1 MGKSFLSETSCYQ
14 DFRASVPLKAMS
26 VDAQHPDK
34 HWKLFDCGPK
44 TDTSSGKSIPL
55 VCLPPVSGTADS
67 FFAQCTSLSR
77 QGYRVICVEWPP
89 YWTLT
94 DWCVGFRALL
104 THLAL
109 EKVHLFGAAL
119 GGFLAQKF
127 AEFTRPCP
135 RVASMILCNTFTD
148 SEVFQSAD
156 QAPFF
161 WLAPNRVL
169 KNMVSSGISGGIEKQ
184 VDGAITAACEFMT
197 ERLETLD
204 RPVLASRLTLNC
216 TPAYVKPHLV
226 NDLPVTVID
235 VWDSCA
241 LSQQVREDVYK
252 TYPQA
257 KLAHLKTG
265 GNFPFLSRR
274 DEVNMHILIHLRNF
288 GQGI

>member
-1 MGKSFLSETSCYQ
+1 MGRSFLSETSCYK
-14 DFRASVPLKAMS
+14 DFRASVPLKAIS

-34 HWKLFDCGPK
+34 HWKLFDCGPR
-44 TDTSSGKSIPL
+44 DVSSAKGVPL

-67 FFAQCTSLSR
+67 FFTQCVNLSR
-77 QGYRVICVEWPP
+77 HGYRVIGVEWPP
-89 YWTLT
+89 YWNLN

-135 RVASMILCNTFTD
+135 RVASLILCNTFTD

-161 WLAPNRVL
+161 WLTPNSVL
-169 KNMVSSGISGGIEKQ
+169 KKMVLVGIIIPGEE
-184 VDGAITAACEFMT
+184 DGTITKACEFMA
-197 ERLETLD
+197 ERLETLKQ
-204 RPVLASRLTLNC
+204 PTLASRLTLNC

-226 NDLPVTVID
+226 NELPVTIID

-241 LSQQVREDVYK
+241 LSQQVKEDVYK
-252 TYPQA
+252 CYPHA

-265 GNFPFLSRR
+265 GNFPFLSRT

-288 GQGI
+288 DQGI

>member
-1 MGKSFLSETSCYQ
+1 MGRSFLSETSCYQ
-14 DFRASVPLKAMS
+14 DFRASVPLKAIS

-34 HWKLFDCGPK
+34 HWKLFDCGPRDASTAK
-44 TDTSSGKSIPL
+44 GVPL

-67 FFAQCTSLSR
+67 FFAQCMNLSR
-77 QGYRVICVEWPP
+77 QGYRVIGVEWPP
-89 YWTLT
+89 YWKLN

-135 RVASMILCNTFTD
+135 RVASLILCNTFTD

-161 WLAPNRVL
+161 WLTPQMML
-169 KNMVSSGISGGIEKQ
+169 KNMVLAGIKSPGPE
-184 VDGAITAACEFMT
+184 DGPITNACEFMA
-197 ERLETLD
+197 ERLETLTQ
-204 RPVLASRLTLNC
+204 PTLASRLCLNC
-216 TPAYVKPHLV
+216 TPAYVKPDLV
-226 NDLPVTVID
+226 QELPVTIID

-241 LSQQVREDVYK
+241 LSQQVKEDVYK
-252 TYPQA
+252 CYPHA

-265 GNFPFLSRR
+265 GNFPFLSRT

-288 GQGI
+288 DQGI